1 MQVVAVKGSV
11 RENLGKKWAKAVR
24 KEGSIPCVLYGG
36 SEVHHF
42 TTTHNEV
49 KSLIYTGDFKLAEL
63 TLGDATAKCFVKD
76 VQFHP
81 VSDSIIHIDF
91 LELVPEQTV
100 NLEVPV
106 RFTGTSPGVKVG
118 GKLVKN
124 LRRIKIKTTPEK
136 MVDSLTLDI
145 SALELGSS
153 IRVRD
158 IEAVEGVEIMNSPGI
173 PVANVEIPRA
183 LRSAAA
189 AAAKDE

>member
-11 RENLGKKWAKAVR
+11 RENLGKKWAKAAR
-24 KEGSIPCVLYGG
+24 KEGAIPCVLYGG
-36 SEVHHF
+36 DSVHHF
-42 TTTHNEV
+42 TTTNNEI

-63 TLGDATAKCFVKD
+63 TIGNTSAKCFVKD
-76 VQFHP
+76 IQFHP
-81 VSDSIIHIDF
+81 VSDKVTHIDF
-91 LELVPEQTV
+91 LELVPGQTV

-106 RFTGTSPGVKVG
+106 RFKGTSPGVKVG
-118 GKLVKN
+118 GKLVQN

-136 MVDSLTLDI
+136 MVDQLTLDV
-145 SALELGSS
+145 SGLELGSS

-158 IEAVEGVEIMNSPGI
+158 IEQVEGVEIMNSPGI

-189 AAAKDE
+189 AAAKEA